1 MATDDPVGVIASAI
15 RSLVRQPLGAPRILM
30 DSDEQ
35 IALAVIEALEEGWL
49 RDCEARRLKPVG
61 YRLRYVT

>member
-1 MATDDPVGVIASAI
+1 MATEDPVGVIASAI

-35 IALAVIEALEEGWL
+35 IALAVIEALEEAGFEIVK
-49 RDCEARRLKPVG
+49 RAD
-61 YRLRYVT
+61 